1 MIHFKTDEEINI
13 MKESCRLAAEVLIMI
28 EPYVKPGVTTDRLN
42 QICHDYIVSH
52 GAAELPGVS

>member
-28 EPYVKPGVTTDRLN
+28 EPYVKPGVTTERLD
-42 QICHDYIVSH
+42 QICHEYKIGRAHV
-52 GAAELPGVS
+52 